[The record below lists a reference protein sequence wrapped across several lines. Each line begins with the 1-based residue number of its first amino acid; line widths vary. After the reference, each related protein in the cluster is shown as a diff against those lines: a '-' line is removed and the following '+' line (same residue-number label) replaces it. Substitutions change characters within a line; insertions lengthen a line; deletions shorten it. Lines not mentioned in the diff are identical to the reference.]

1 MGLLIVNSATSLT
14 WRNSIFTCGRCRCIG
29 LYDLQNCLPTK
40 SCTGVGSGSRAFA
53 SRNSVKKLR
62 RERLASERGADK
74 TTASSENVQN
84 DNKLELSDDSAAEK
98 GVNIPSRG
106 AVLQAC
112 TVTSGLIVAL
122 GFLIRQ
128 ASHVASV
135 EGLPVLDCSLEVSF
149 DFETWHLQLI
159 AGLVILISSSRYLLL
174 KTWPEFAESS
184 KAANEQVLTSLQP
197 LDFIIVA
204 FLPGVSEE
212 LLFRGA
218 LQPLFGSSLSSAMV
232 VALVFGALHLGG
244 GRKYSFAVWASF
256 VGFVYGYATIASSS
270 LVVPM
275 VSHAMNNLVGGILWK
290 YSSDSSR
297 EISDSN

>member
-184 KAANEQVLTSLQP
+184 KAANEQ
-197 LDFIIVA
+197 
-204 FLPGVSEE
+204 E